1 MSIPRTILYVA
12 VTLTV
17 VAASVHAW
25 ATTEHF
31 EEWWRYGVFFMLV
44 AAAQGLY
51 GPALIK
57 SPRRPVLLLT
67 GVGGNL
73 AIIVLYLVTRT
84 VRVPFFGPQ
93 VILQVIF
100 EVERLLLRDS
110 ARTGTPALS
119 VANLGG
125 LTSGIAIMYAT
136 ALLVAV

>member
-1 MSIPRTILYVA
+1 M
-12 VTLTV
+12 
-17 VAASVHAW
+17 
-25 ATTEHF
+25 
-31 EEWWRYGVFFMLV
+31 
-44 AAAQGLY
+44 
-51 GPALIK
+51 
-57 SPRRPVLLLT
+57 SPRRLVLLLT
-67 GVGGNL
+67 GAGGNL

-84 VRVPFFGPQ
+84 VGVPFFGPQ

-125 LTSGIAIMYAT
+125 SRPAAIMYAT